1 MMWTA
6 HWNCLT
12 IHRHN
17 RHGMGENISV
27 WPTFKSYSRFFFQ
40 SFSNCSVGSQF
51 CGFSWCFPAVEFII
65 YFGQYLLCCLWQ
77 VRVKGQWSS
86 TKHVFVLE
94 NGMKLKDCTWRDIR
108 LSLTDS
114 LSGDYRLAAG
124 IGCRLGH
131 SHQILSSAY
140 SFVQE
145 FYLHLQC

>member
-1 MMWTA
+1 MIAWCELPIEIV
-6 HWNCLT
+6 WLF
-12 IHRHN
+12 I
-17 RHGMGENISV
+17 GIISMAWGKIYLYDRLLRV
-27 WPTFKSYSRFFFQ
+27 TVDFFFQ

-65 YFGQYLLCCLWQ
+65 YFGRYVLCCLWQ
-77 VRVKGQWSS
+77 VSEGTVIVYRTCICFREW
-86 TKHVFVLE
+86 
-94 NGMKLKDCTWRDIR
+94 NDIR

-114 LSGDYRLAAG
+114 FSGNYRLAAG

-131 SHQILSSAY
+131 SQQILLSAY